1 MLKLPQNL
9 EKRVN
14 GMRMN
19 LKRLHAIWLEHLM
32 KLNQNLVKEEKFL
45 EKWMQENLW
54 RWYEHVYLLQIVQ
67 IWTNHATEI

>member
-9 EKRVN
+9 EKKVN

-45 EKWMQENLW
+45 EKWMQENLL

-67 IWTNHATEI
+67 IWTN